1 MNMFRA
7 IACLLFLQSSLWGQ
21 GYVVFSNVGGTDAQK
36 IYETPGVLAPGG
48 TKYSLGLY
56 YAPDGVTD
64 ESVFVMLGQ
73 PIGIAG
79 AAGNPSGL
87 FSGGSR
93 SAPTATAGGFGMFQ
107 VRGWESAMGG
117 SYEQAAINPLS
128 TCLGKSPIVRIDTD
142 PAVPGAS
149 LINGTGFQG
158 FVLCVPEPSTYA
170 LAGLGIAIA
179 MFLRRRR
186 G

>member
-7 IACLLFLQSSLWGQ
+7 IACLLFLQTSLWGQ
-21 GYVVFSNVGGTDAQK
+21 GYVAFSNVGGSDSQK

-73 PIGIAG
+73 PTGIAG

-87 FSGGSR
+87 FSGGAR
-93 SAPTATAGGFGMFQ
+93 SAPIATPGGFGMFQ
-107 VRGWESAMGG
+107 VRGWETALGG
-117 SYEQAAINPLS
+117 SYEQAAANPLS
-128 TCLGKSPIVRIDTD
+128 TCLGKSTIVRVDTD
-142 PAVPGAS
+142 PNVPGAS

-158 FVLCVPEPSTYA
+158 FVLCVPEPPTYA
-170 LAGLGIAIA
+170 LAAVGVA
-179 MFLRRRR
+179 MAVVFRGRRR
-186 G
+186 